1 MNRFEQ
7 RVRRRLATDRD
18 YRAGFEEGVAEF
30 NLSSALD
37 EARQERQLS
46 KAELARR
53 MGVEHAFVSRHLNH
67 PQNLKLAT
75 LATFLESLGKR
86 ADIVIRDASPDEPTL
101 KVVPRGR
108 RSGRRGQDRHLEPA

>member
-1 MNRFEQ
+1 MSRFDQ
-7 RVRRRLATDRD
+7 RVRRRLATTPD

-30 NLSSALD
+30 NLAAALD
-37 EARQERQLS
+37 EARQERQLT

-75 LATFLESLGKR
+75 LASFLESLGKR
-86 ADIVIRDASPDEPTL
+86 VEIVISDARPDEPTL
-101 KVVPRGR
+101 QVVPGRRRGR
-108 RSGRRGQDRHLEPA
+108 RPTRPLHVDSV

>member
-7 RVRRRLATDRD
+7 RVRRRLATDHE

-30 NLSSALD
+30 NLATALD
-37 EARQERQLS
+37 QARQERQMT
-46 KAELARR
+46 KADLARR

-75 LATFLESLGKR
+75 LASFLESLGKR
-86 ADIVIRDASPDEPTL
+86 VDIVIRDARADEPTI
-101 KVVPRGR
+101 KVVPK
-108 RSGRRGQDRHLEPA
+108 GRRGSRDGSHPHPDLV

>member
-7 RVRRRLATDRD
+7 RVRGRLASSAV
-18 YRAGFEEGVAEF
+18 YRVGFEEGVAEF
-30 NLSSALD
+30 NLATALD
-37 EARQERQLS
+37 QARQEQRLT

-86 ADIVIRDASPDEPTL
+86 AEIVIRDARPDEPTL
-101 KVVPRGR
+101 QVVPQRARGR
-108 RSGRRGQDRHLEPA
+108 GHRDPAAHPNP

>member
-7 RVRRRLATDRD
+7 RVRRRMATDHA

-30 NLSSALD
+30 NLATALD
-37 EARQERQLS
+37 EARQERQLT
-46 KAELARR
+46 KADLARR

-75 LATFLESLGKR
+75 LASFLESLGKR
-86 ADIVIRDASPDEPTL
+86 ADIVIRDARDDEPTL

-108 RSGRRGQDRHLEPA
+108 RSGRGRQHEHPEPA

>member
-1 MNRFEQ
+1 MQ
-7 RVRRRLATDRD
+7 RRLATDRE

-30 NLSSALD
+30 NLATALD
-37 EARQERQLS
+37 QARQERHLT

-75 LATFLESLGKR
+75 LASFLESLGKR
-86 ADIVIRDASPDEPTL
+86 ADIVIADADPDEPTIR
-101 KVVPRGR
+101 VVPRRR
-108 RSGRRGQDRHLEPA
+108 RSRRGGTAS

>member
-7 RVRRRLATDRD
+7 RVRRRLDTSPD

-30 NLSSALD
+30 NLATALD
-37 EARQERQLS
+37 EVRQERHLT

-53 MGVEHAFVSRHLNH
+53 MGREHAFVSRHLNH
-67 PQNLKLAT
+67 LQNLKLGT

-86 ADIVIRDASPDEPTL
+86 AEIVIRDAGPGEPTL
-101 KVVPRGR
+101 RIVARRGR
-108 RSGRRGQDRHLEPA
+108 SRGGSQRLHADSA

>member
-7 RVRRRLATDRD
+7 RVRRRLTTDPD

-30 NLSSALD
+30 NLAAALD
-37 EARQERQLS
+37 QARQERHLT

-67 PQNLKLAT
+67 PQNLKIAT
-75 LATFLESLGKR
+75 LASFLESLGKR
-86 ADIVIRDASPDEPTL
+86 AEIVIRDARPSEPTL
-101 KVVPRGR
+101 RISPKGRGGRAGER
-108 RSGRRGQDRHLEPA
+108 RR